1 MLTSRVREIRFYR
14 KANGDGP
21 VEEFLDELGSKQ
33 AQKVVWVLKLVKEL
47 PLVPRQYFKKLEGT
61 DGLWEVR
68 AEFSGDAFRLLGFW
82 DEGDLIILT
91 NGFAKKT
98 EKTPNREI
106 ELAAQ
111 RRRDYMN
118 RKARR

>member
-1 MLTSRVREIRFYR
+1 M
-14 KANGDGP
+14 
-21 VEEFLDELGSKQ
+21 EEFLDGLNSKQ

-47 PLVPRQYFKKLEGT
+47 PIVPRQYFKKLEGA
-61 DGLWEVR
+61 DELWEVR
-68 AEFSGDAFRLLGFW
+68 AEFGGEAFRLLGFW
-82 DEGDLIILT
+82 DKGNLVILT

-98 EKTPNREI
+98 QKTPNREI

-118 RKARR
+118 RKPTA

>member
-1 MLTSRVREIRFYR
+1 
-14 KANGDGP
+14 
-21 VEEFLDELGSKQ
+21 VEEFLDGLNSKQ

-47 PLVPRQYFKKLEGT
+47 PIVPRQYFKKLEGA
-61 DGLWEVR
+61 DELWEVR
-68 AEFSGDAFRLLGFW
+68 AEFGGEAFRLLGFW
-82 DEGDLIILT
+82 DKGNLVILT

-98 EKTPNREI
+98 QKTPNREI

-118 RKARR
+118 RKPTA